1 MKKQTKADLKKEA
14 RSLRRFVTDPFLIA
28 WLWPWDHAKAVKLIQ
43 EVDKA
48 WYEKNHNRILP
59 PVPIQQVEV
68 VRAALEDEYKLLV

>member
-1 MKKQTKADLKKEA
+1 MKKQTKAELWAEA
-14 RSLRRFVTDPFLIA
+14 RSLRQFITDPFLIG